1 MTIKMFAFVLIFS
14 DKAGSYGI
22 QKIGSTLIQRINGDF
37 YTIMGLPIHRFA
49 STLDKLY
56 KKFN

>member
-1 MTIKMFAFVLIFS
+1 MFVFVLICS

-49 STLDKLY
+49 LALDKLY